1 GIESLTVQT
10 ISYRA
15 FKEALADGRISDLR
29 IGPEV
34 IEGQLRVADGE
45 DAEAETPPTPAQRP
59 ETEPFGTGAPAPAET
74 AAGGPA
80 TVPFRTVRVEDPD
93 LLAAVEAAGVD
104 YTGVQPSMLPSL
116 LIWLLPL
123 GLLMFLWIGIF
134 RRMAGGAGGASS
146 ALLSFGK
153 SRARMIADREVGVT
167 FDDVAGCDEAKA
179 ELREIVEFLRNPE
192 RFTSL

>member
-1 GIESLTVQT
+1 PS
-10 ISYRA
+10 
-15 FKEALADGRISDLR
+15 
-29 IGPEV
+29 
-34 IEGQLRVADGE
+34 
-45 DAEAETPPTPAQRP
+45 
-59 ETEPFGTGAPAPAET
+59 
-74 AAGGPA
+74 
-80 TVPFRTVRVEDPD
+80 RTVRVEDPD

-192 RFTSL
+192 RFTSLGARIPKGVLLVGPPGTGKTLLARAVAGEAR